1 MPRRIFSFGLLATCA
16 FSLLL
21 PVVVS
26 AGTTVI
32 FSTGFENSEG
42 YLDSFALDGQ
52 QGWVANGT
60 GGNGIRY
67 GMDQTAY
74 IGIYGPL
81 SDSETS
87 TAVWKPINYGSVP
100 SNSIIKFS
108 VDMVVFD
115 SSSHVI
121 DRDEFRW
128 SVYNTNDN
136 RLFSLI
142 FDNVSLGIF
151 TFLSDETT
159 YDTGFGFRNGVSY
172 KLVILMD
179 FTQNLWHAS
188 LNGVDLK
195 INSPIAVNK
204 QFPLKFGDV
213 DAVWFYTDPMNPG
226 DNFMQFDNYR
236 ITLESAARP
245 TLQSISATNRQ
256 FRLRVLGE
264 NGVRYAVEASTTLKT
279 NTWVAITTNTISGGS
294 FDFVDPMQPPPSQR
308 FYRAR
313 WAP

>member
-1 MPRRIFSFGLLATCA
+1 MSRLLTTCA
-16 FSLLL
+16 LSLLL
-21 PVVVS
+21 PALAS

-32 FSTGFENSEG
+32 FSTGFEQSEG
-42 YLDSFALDGQ
+42 YSELLPLEGQ

-60 GGNGIRY
+60 GGNGVLS
-67 GMDQTAY
+67 GMNQQAFLGY
-74 IGIYGPL
+74 SAPL

-87 TAVWKPINYGSVP
+87 TTVWKPLNYGSVP
-100 SNSIIKFS
+100 SNSILEFS
-108 VDMVVFD
+108 VDMAIVD
-115 SSSHVI
+115 STGI

-128 SVYNTNDN
+128 SVYNTNDD

-142 FDNVSLGIF
+142 FDNLSLEIF
-151 TFLSDETT
+151 SFLSDGTA
-159 YDTGFGFRNGVSY
+159 YDTGVSFRRGVSY
-172 KLVILMD
+172 NLVILMD
-179 FTQNLWHAS
+179 FAQNLWHAS

-195 INSPIAVNK
+195 INSPISVNRRY
-204 QFPLKFGDV
+204 PLKFGDV
-213 DAVWFYTDPMNPG
+213 DAVWFFTDPTYPG

-236 ITLESAARP
+236 VTLESATGP

-264 NGVRYAVEASTTLKT
+264 NGVRYAVEASSTLPPNSWLAIAT
-279 NTWVAITTNTISGGS
+279 NTVSSGS